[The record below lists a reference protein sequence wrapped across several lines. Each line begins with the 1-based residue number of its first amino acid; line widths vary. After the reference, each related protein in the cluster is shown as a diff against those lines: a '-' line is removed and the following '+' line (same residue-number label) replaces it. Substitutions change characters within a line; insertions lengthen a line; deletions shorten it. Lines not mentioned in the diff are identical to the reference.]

1 MPRDATCGHY
11 RGQQF
16 RLGTARMTPY
26 RGFSMKYVFQV
37 VADDRIQGHEVDL
50 ERFEYIHEANAF
62 THRLNDYN

>member
-1 MPRDATCGHY
+1 
-11 RGQQF
+11 
-16 RLGTARMTPY
+16 
-26 RGFSMKYVFQV
+26 MKYVFQV